1 MEKRNLYLH
10 TTPVEEAKERYYRA
24 VKECISIRTEEI
36 PVDRS
41 LGRVTAEAVYARL
54 CSPLFNASAMDGIAV
69 EAKKTRG
76 ASEEHPLV
84 LRRGEDFQVVDTG
97 DPIREPYDAVIMAE
111 DLLEIDEDTVQIM
124 AAVAPWNH
132 IRPIG
137 EDIVAGEMLLP
148 GHHRIRP
155 VDIGVLLGGGILNV
169 RVHAV
174 PRVGIIPTGTEMIPP
189 GQEPEDGQI
198 IDSNSGMFAA
208 LVQQYGGEPDR
219 FPIIHDDYEKIRETV
234 KEAVSRDDLV
244 IVNAGSSAGTE
255 DYTVHVLRE
264 LGEVLIHGV
273 AIKPGKP
280 VILAIVDHKPVI
292 GLPGYPVSAYI
303 DFETFVKP
311 VIEFFTGSSL
321 KARPLEQAVISKRLV
336 SSLKHKEYVR
346 VKVGEVNGRL
356 VASPLARGAA
366 AATSLVKADGVC
378 IIDQNLEGYEAG
390 EQVQVEL
397 WRPKDEIRH
406 TIVSV
411 GSHDL
416 IMDFLADLLPDLFPG
431 VHLSSTHVGSM
442 AGLMALKRGEAH
454 IAPTH
459 LLDEETGVY
468 NIAYLKRIFPDR
480 EMALIKGVSRIQ
492 GLMVKKGN
500 PKGIRGVEDLPG
512 CRCANRQRGAG
523 TRVLLDHLLKQAGI
537 RPEQIEGYELEAAT
551 HMAAAAL
558 VKDGGV
564 DAAMGIYAAAK
575 AMDLSFIEV
584 GEEEYDFAIERK
596 NLELPFIQDFIQA
609 LQSEPFKSRVK
620 EAGGYGTENAGK
632 IILI

>member
-10 TTPVEEAKERYYRA
+10 TTPVDEAKESYGKAVRA
-24 VKECISIRTEEI
+24 CVKARKEEI
-36 PVDRS
+36 PVRDS
-41 LGRVTAEAVYARL
+41 LGRITAEAVYASL

-69 EAKKTRG
+69 MASRTAG
-76 ASEEHPLV
+76 ASEEHPLT
-84 LRRGEDFQVVDTG
+84 LRRGEDFKVVDTG
-97 DPIREPYDAVIMAE
+97 DPVREPYDAVIMAE
-111 DLLEIDEDTVQIM
+111 DLLEVDGDTVQIM
-124 AAVAPWNH
+124 AAVSPWSH

-155 VDIGVLLGGGILNV
+155 ADIGVLLGGGICHV
-169 RVHAV
+169 QVTAR

-189 GQEPEDGQI
+189 GQEPGEGQI

-208 LVQQYGGEPDR
+208 LVQQYGGVPDVS
-219 FPIIHDDYEKIRETV
+219 PIVEDDYEKILA
-234 KEAVSRDDLV
+234 AVRRAVADNDMV

-255 DYTVHVLRE
+255 DYTVHVLRK
-264 LGEVLIHGV
+264 LGTVLIHGV

-280 VILAIVDHKPVI
+280 VILAVVDNKPVI

-311 VIEFFTGSSL
+311 VMELFTG
-321 KARPLEQAVISKRLV
+321 AAPEDHPVEEAVVSRRLV
-336 SSLKHKEYVR
+336 SSLKHREYVR
-346 VKVGEVNGRL
+346 VKVGEVDGRL
-356 VASPLARGAA
+356 IASPLARGAA
-366 AATSLVKADGVC
+366 AATSLVRADGVC
-378 IIDQNLEGYEAG
+378 VIGQNLEGYEAG
-390 EQVQVEL
+390 EKVPVEL
-397 WRPKDEIRH
+397 WRSREEIRH
-406 TIVSV
+406 TIVSI
-411 GSHDL
+411 GSHDM
-416 IMDFLADLLPDLFPG
+416 IMDFLADLLPDLSPG

-468 NIAYLKRIFPDR
+468 NTAYLRRIFPDR
-480 EMALIKGVSRIQ
+480 EMALIKGVTRIQ

-500 PKGIRGVEDLPG
+500 PKGIRGIEDLPG
-512 CRCANRQRGAG
+512 CRYANRQRGAG

-537 RPEQIEGYELEAAT
+537 RPEQIDGYELEAAT

-558 VKDGGV
+558 VKEGGV

-575 AMDLSFIEV
+575 AMDLDFIEV

-596 NLELPFIQDFIQA
+596 NLELPFVQAFIRA
-609 LQSEPFKSRVK
+609 LQSEPFLDRVR
-620 EAGGYGTENAGK
+620 EAGGYGTEGIGE
-632 IILI
+632 IISV

>member
-69 EAKKTRG
+69 TASRTAG
-76 ASEEHPLV
+76 ASEEHPLT
-84 LRRGEDFQVVDTG
+84 LRRGEDFKVVDTG
-97 DPIREPYDAVIMAE
+97 DPVRDPYDAVIMAE
-111 DLLEIDEDTVQIM
+111 DLLEVDGDTVQIM
-124 AAVAPWNH
+124 AAVSPWSH

-155 VDIGVLLGGGILNV
+155 ADIGVLLGGGICHV
-169 RVHAV
+169 QVTAR

-189 GQEPEDGQI
+189 GQEPGEGQI

-208 LVQQYGGEPDR
+208 LVQQYGGVPDVS
-219 FPIIHDDYEKIRETV
+219 PIIEDDYEKILA
-234 KEAVSRDDLV
+234 AVRRAVADNDMV

-255 DYTVHVLRE
+255 DYTVHVLRK
-264 LGEVLIHGV
+264 LGTVLIHGV

-280 VILAIVDHKPVI
+280 VILAVVDNKPVI

-311 VIEFFTGSSL
+311 VMELFTG
-321 KARPLEQAVISKRLV
+321 AAPEDHPVEEAVVSRRLV
-336 SSLKHKEYVR
+336 SSLKHREYVR
-346 VKVGEVNGRL
+346 VKVGEVDGRL
-356 VASPLARGAA
+356 IASPLARGAA
-366 AATSLVKADGVC
+366 AATSLVRADGVC
-378 IIDQNLEGYEAG
+378 VIGQNLEGYEAG
-390 EQVQVEL
+390 EKVPVEL
-397 WRPKDEIRH
+397 WRSREEIRH
-406 TIVSV
+406 TIVSI
-411 GSHDL
+411 GSHDM
-416 IMDFLADLLPDLFPG
+416 IMDFLADLLPDLSPG

-468 NIAYLKRIFPDR
+468 NIAYLRRIFPDR
-480 EMALIKGVSRIQ
+480 EMALMKGVTRIQ

-500 PKGIRGVEDLPG
+500 PKGIRGIGDLPG
-512 CRCANRQRGAG
+512 CRYANRQRGAG

-537 RPEQIEGYELEAAT
+537 RPEQIDGYELEAAT

-558 VKDGGV
+558 VKEGGV

-575 AMDLSFIEV
+575 AMDLDFIEV

-596 NLELPFIQDFIQA
+596 NLELPFVQAFIHA
-609 LQSEPFKSRVK
+609 LQSEPFLDRVR
-620 EAGGYGTENAGK
+620 EAGGYGTEGIGE
-632 IILI
+632 IISV

>member
-10 TTPVEEAKERYYRA
+10 TTPVDEAKELYN
-24 VKECISIRTEEI
+24 KEIKKCVSVRKEEV
-36 PVDRS
+36 PVQDS
-41 LGRVTAEAVYARL
+41 LGRITAEAVHAVL
-54 CSPLFNASAMDGIAV
+54 CSPLFNASAMDGIMVNA
-69 EAKKTRG
+69 ARTAG
-76 ASEEHPLV
+76 ASEEHPLT
-84 LRRGEDFQVVDTG
+84 LKRGKDFKVVDTG
-97 DPIREPYDAVIMAE
+97 DPVREPYNAVIMAE
-111 DLLEIDEDTVQIM
+111 DLLEVDEDTVQII
-124 AAVAPWNH
+124 AAVSPWSH

-155 VDIGVLLGGGILNV
+155 VDIGVLLGGGICKV
-169 RVHAV
+169 MVTAR
-174 PRVGIIPTGTEMIPP
+174 PRVGIIPTGTEMIAP
-189 GQEPEDGQI
+189 GQTPREGEI

-208 LVQQYGGEPDR
+208 LVQQYGGEPDVS
-219 FPIIHDDYEKIRETV
+219 PIIEDDYEKI
-234 KEAVSRDDLV
+234 KGAVSRALEKDDIV

-264 LGEVLIHGV
+264 LGTVLIHGV

-280 VILAIVDHKPVI
+280 VILAIADNKPVI

-303 DFETFVKP
+303 DFATFVKP
-311 VIEFFTGSSL
+311 VMEMLTG
-321 KARPLEQAVISKRLV
+321 AVSDAQPMEEAVVSKRLV

-378 IIDQNLEGYEAG
+378 VIDQNLEGYEAG
-390 EQVQVEL
+390 ETVQVEL
-397 WRPKDEIRH
+397 WRPRDEIRH

-411 GSHDL
+411 GSHDM
-416 IMDFLADLLPDLFPG
+416 IMDFLADLLPTLFPG
-431 VHLSSTHVGSM
+431 MHLSSTHVGSM
-442 AGLMALKRGEAH
+442 AGLMALKRGESH

-468 NIAYLKRIFPDR
+468 NTAYLKRIFPDQ

-500 PKGIRGVEDLPG
+500 PKGIRGIEDLPE
-512 CRCANRQRGAG
+512 CRYANRQRGAG
-523 TRVLLDHLLKQAGI
+523 TRVLLDYLLKKAGI

-575 AMDLSFIEV
+575 TMDLSFIQV
-584 GEEEYDFAIERK
+584 GEEEYDFAIDRK
-596 NLELPFIQDFIQA
+596 NLALPFIQDFIHT
-609 LQSEPFKSRVK
+609 LRSEQFRERVK
-620 EAGGYGTENAGK
+620 KAGGYGTENTGK